1 MQNVGTWRMLKE
13 CSTRCHLM
21 MYQSWTAI
29 IWGHVKC
36 GQGQKA
42 LELFRQMQQGVQAN
56 SVTFV
61 GVLNA
66 CASIVALEESRCVH
80 EQIIEHGWDSDVCV
94 GNLD

>member
-1 MQNVGTWRMLKE
+1 
-13 CSTRCHLM
+13 
-21 MYQSWTAI
+21 
-29 IWGHVKC
+29 
-36 GQGQKA
+36 
-42 LELFRQMQQGVQAN
+42 MQQGVQAN

-94 GNLD
+94 GKHG